1 MAKKVKKVKSLSADG
16 RTKKK
21 VIRTIE
27 DEIRYLVDK
36 DVHIYIDDRKTKDL
50 QEQLKHERQQVLVLE
65 TSILEYK
72 RVCAEAAVEFRSY
85 RRGAKNREFSDEL
98 AELQYELGALK
109 KPNWRPTVLFA
120 KFVVSK
126 YFKTAKSLG
135 EASKLRKKLD
145 EVWDKAQ
152 EEWTTFGPHT
162 LWEAVRDN

>member
-72 RVCAEAAVEFRSY
+72 RVCAEAAVEFRS
-85 RRGAKNREFSDEL
+85 
-98 AELQYELGALK
+98 
-109 KPNWRPTVLFA
+109 
-120 KFVVSK
+120 
-126 YFKTAKSLG
+126 
-135 EASKLRKKLD
+135 
-145 EVWDKAQ
+145 
-152 EEWTTFGPHT
+152 
-162 LWEAVRDN
+162 